1 MNYNDYGIFIR
12 EMQLPM
18 HIKGVT
24 IPNGDGTFDVYINA
38 SLSDTAKRT
47 TLRHELR
54 HIKLDHFFKPSENIA
69 DEERLAN
76 AIV

>member
-38 SLSDTAKRT
+38 SLSETQKRT

-54 HIKLDHFFKPSENIA
+54 HIKLDHFFKPTETVA
-69 DEERLAN
+69 LAEKCAN
-76 AIV
+76 SIS